1 MLPLS
6 SDSLSG
12 YAILH
17 SMGIRKIRGIVKN
30 YAWGNSN
37 FIPSLIGGYT
47 GKPQAELWLGAHCL
61 GDADAE
67 GVPLSCLVY
76 NDKSYLGA
84 DWNRF
89 NGRLPFLMKVLAI
102 EKPLSIQCHPN
113 KNQAHEGWNRENEA
127 RLKGDTVSYMDD
139 NEKSE
144 MILAITP
151 ITALCGFRTLEK
163 IMSDLA
169 FMIPKSYQKYLENLY
184 SDIKSLF
191 FLLFFLREEEKI
203 EILDEL
209 YNALSSNDS
218 QYWEGSFL
226 TRKGITLLAL
236 NEHGYDIG
244 CIFPYL
250 MNVVHL
256 DKDEVMAIKPG
267 TLHAY
272 IYGNGVEVMNNS
284 DNVLR
289 CALTK
294 KRVDIQE
301 LIHITNFS
309 SLDVKKRTATID
321 PFGRLLFSSPSPDFQ
336 LLVAKYGYY
345 HIKDAHCGI
354 LLVTNGYTIL
364 EQKDKSITVNAGE
377 TVIIPSKEEYW
388 MRVYG
393 EASIAEIP
401 LSY

>member
-1 MLPLS
+1 
-6 SDSLSG
+6 
-12 YAILH
+12 
-17 SMGIRKIRGIVKN
+17 MGIRKIRGIVKN

-47 GKPQAELWLGAHCL
+47 GKPQAELWFGAHCL

-113 KNQAHEGWNRENEA
+113 KNQANEGWKREKEA
-127 RLKGDTVSYMDD
+127 RLKGDSVSYMDD

-151 ITALCGFRTLEK
+151 ITALCGFRTLET
-163 IMSDLA
+163 IMSDLT
-169 FMIPKSYQKYLENLY
+169 FLIPISYQKYLKNRF

-191 FLLFFLREEEKI
+191 SLLFFLCKEEKI

-218 QYWEGSFL
+218 QSWEGSFL
-226 TRKGITLLAL
+226 TRRGITLLAL

-250 MNVVHL
+250 MNVAHL
-256 DKDEVMAIKPG
+256 DKDEVMDIKPG

-294 KRVDIQE
+294 KRVDIPE
-301 LIHITNFS
+301 LMHITNFS
-309 SLDVKKRTATID
+309 SLDVKKSTAKID

-336 LLVAKYGYY
+336 LLAAKYGDY
-345 HIKDAHCGI
+345 HIKGAPCGI
-354 LLVTNGYTIL
+354 LFVTNGSTIL
-364 EQKDKSITVNAGE
+364 EQKDKSITVNVGE
-377 TVIIPSKEEYW
+377 AVIIPSNEEYR
-388 MRVYG
+388 MKVNG
-393 EASIAEIP
+393 EVLISEIP
-401 LSY
+401 

>member
-1 MLPLS
+1 MS
-6 SDSLSG
+6 
-12 YAILH
+12 
-17 SMGIRKIRGIVKN
+17 IRKIKGIIKN
-30 YAWGNSN
+30 YAWGNSD

-47 GKPQAELWLGAHCL
+47 GEPQAELWLGAHHL

-84 DWNRF
+84 DWRRF
-89 NGRLPFLMKVLAI
+89 NGKLPFLMKVLAI

-113 KNQAHEGWNRENEA
+113 KKQAHAGWNRENEA

-169 FMIPKSYQKYLENLY
+169 FMIPKSYQKYLKNHF
-184 SDIKSLF
+184 SDIKNLFSLL
-191 FLLFFLREEEKI
+191 FLLRQEEII

-209 YNALSSNDS
+209 YNVLSSSDS
-218 QYWEGSFL
+218 QSWEGFFL
-226 TRKGITLLAL
+226 TRKGITLLSL
-236 NEHGYDIG
+236 NEYGYDIG

-294 KRVDIQE
+294 KRVDVPE
-301 LIHITNFS
+301 LMNIVGFFPMN
-309 SLDVKKRTATID
+309 VEKCTAVID
-321 PFGRLLFSSPSPDFQ
+321 PFGRLLFPSPSPDFQ
-336 LLVAKYGYY
+336 LLVLKVGDY
-345 HIKDAHCGI
+345 HIKGTSCCILFVIEGYAIFNQKGESVTVKTGDA
-354 LLVTNGYTIL
+354 
-364 EQKDKSITVNAGE
+364 
-377 TVIIPSKEEYW
+377 VIIHFDEEYEIS
-388 MRVYG
+388 VHG
-393 EASIAEIP
+393 KVSIVEIP
-401 LSY
+401 KR